1 MGEYFRLGR
10 KKKQWAGHAGAPP
23 PPLLHK
29 GFPSYYYLPGILN
42 LVRVNVLFIT
52 TTVIVSPLTVIVP

>member
-1 MGEYFRLGR
+1 MGEYFRLRR
-10 KKKQWAGHAGAPP
+10 KKKQCTGHARA
-23 PPLLHK
+23 LLHK